1 MAKRNIRYSVGFDGK
16 ELQGYFMISNKDAA
30 TAILNRLTGS
40 QLRLWL
46 YLMMVDSFA
55 DQANDGEKIYHTIPS
70 PQEIATK
77 IGASP
82 ETVEKDMRKLKKL
95 GLYEY
100 RITAWQGHNLS
111 AAKAREESERL
122 KNKKTTTT
130 STAKIKTLQA
140 VGLNKPQESLNNPSE
155 SLNKP
160 QKSLN
165 NLSESLNKPPEIAES
180 IENTE
185 VLASPQT
192 IQTYLDFKKTLSE
205 DERERFFYF
214 VKQEVKNFREPIK
227 DLEAWLAS
235 KNAAGQNR
243 WEVYYKMYQ
252 PSLLSKVQNEDSPCL
267 KNSNGS
273 KTPKRLSLREEI
285 ELQRQEAL
293 AYYTSLNESE
303 QQQEK
308 LAENE
313 FLEKNDSKSEEN
325 PDV

>member
-82 ETVEKDMRKLKKL
+82 DTIEKDMRKLKKL

-122 KNKKTTTT
+122 KNKKTTTI

-140 VGLNKPQESLNNPSE
+140 VGLNKHQESLNNPSE

-185 VLASPQT
+185 VLASSQT
-192 IQTYLDFKKTLSE
+192 TQTYSDFKKTLSE

-214 VKQEVKNFREPIK
+214 VKQEIKNFREPIK

-235 KNAAGQNR
+235 YNAAGQNR
-243 WEVYYKMYQ
+243 WEVYYKMYIFSCQ
-252 PSLLSKVQNEDSPCL
+252 GKDPYQNSSCHENLD
-267 KNSNGS
+267 GS
-273 KTPKRLSLREEI
+273 KTTQCLSLHEEI
-285 ELQRQEAL
+285 EQQRQEVL
-293 AYYTSLNESE
+293 AYYASLH
-303 QQQEK
+303 
-308 LAENE
+308 ENE
-313 FLEKNDSKSEEN
+313 EKPETLADNEHEKETELNQEEN